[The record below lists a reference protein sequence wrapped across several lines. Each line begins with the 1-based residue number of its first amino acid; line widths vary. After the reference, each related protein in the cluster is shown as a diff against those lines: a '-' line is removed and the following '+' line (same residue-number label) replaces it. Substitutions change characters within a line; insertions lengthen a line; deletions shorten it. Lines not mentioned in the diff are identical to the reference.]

1 MASKRRKAV
10 FNNLGIWPTASILS
24 YFTPNEIIEISR
36 VNKEAHYISKKVFA
50 MRVVDLDKINI
61 RTVKLF
67 RRAQKIRVTHESL
80 IFFQSYKDVFFEEIL
95 AHYRGLT
102 KLIINLN
109 WLFEERLKDSLFE
122 KLASF
127 TLKPNIRTLLIE
139 DSMLNTRNLDS
150 ITRT

>member
-1 MASKRRKAV
+1 MASKRRKAI
-10 FNNLGIWPTASILS
+10 FSNLGIWPTATILS

-36 VNKEAHYISKKVFA
+36 VNKEAHYISKKVFG
-50 MRVVDLDKINI
+50 MLVVDLEKINI

-67 RRAQKIRVTHESL
+67 RRAQKIRVSHHSL
-80 IFFQSYKDVFFEEIL
+80 NFFQQFKDVFFEEIL

-109 WLFEERLKDSLFE
+109 WLFEERLKDSLFD

-127 TLKPNIRTLLIE
+127 TLKPNIKTLLIE
-139 DSMLNTRNLDS
+139 DSMLNYRNLDS